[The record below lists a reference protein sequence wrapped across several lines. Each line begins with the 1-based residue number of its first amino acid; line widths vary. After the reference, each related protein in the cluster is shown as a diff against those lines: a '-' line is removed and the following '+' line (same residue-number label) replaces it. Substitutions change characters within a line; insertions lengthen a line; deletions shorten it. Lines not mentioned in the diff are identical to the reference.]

1 MSRTLCNSQAQL
13 EDGSA
18 MSLFCRSLGRS
29 IEIEKPRRGKEAF
42 LMTVSLELG
51 NVSLTGVGNQ

>member
-1 MSRTLCNSQAQL
+1 LCNSQAQL